1 MNAIPATIH
10 ARDFAIAESPTL
22 AAGEIH
28 LWLRGVDPATPPR
41 EITSLARKALLD
53 LLQRYGGG
61 DIAPMIKYGEHGK
74 PHVEEAGFPYFNL
87 SHSGDCIVLAFS
99 RDQELGVDVERESAH
114 RRHSPLELARRFF
127 TLEESSA
134 LAMLD
139 EARLNTAFMQ
149 LWTCKE
155 AVLKALG
162 HGLSFGLDRLH
173 FRLAADGAP
182 DSLHSIAED
191 AGHAEEWQIHR
202 FTPSIDHLGSLAWRG
217 PQRLIRSFKLEPAA
231 ACA

>member
-1 MNAIPATIH
+1 MNTIPAMIGVC
-10 ARDFAIAESPTL
+10 DFAIAESPAL

-28 LWLRGVDPATPPR
+28 LWLKRVDPATPPR

-53 LLQRYGGG
+53 LLRRYGGE
-61 DIAPMIKYGEHGK
+61 DTAPMIKYGEHGK

-87 SHSGDCIVLAFS
+87 SHSGQCIVLAFS
-99 RDQELGVDVERESAH
+99 RDQELGVDVERESVH
-114 RRHSPLELARRFF
+114 RRHSPLELAKRFF

-139 EARLNTAFMQ
+139 ESRLNTAFMQ

-173 FRLAADGAP
+173 FRIGVDGVP

-191 AGHAEEWQIHR
+191 AGPPEEWQIHR
-202 FTPSIDHLGSLAWRG
+202 FTPTVDYLGSLAWRG
-217 PQRLIRSFKLEPAA
+217 PQRLIRSFKLETAA
-231 ACA
+231 ASA